1 MRIDKQ
7 KELDNYINSLKTIK
21 MEYIN
26 NQGNFITTEKYKC
39 YLNNDKVITREKI
52 LKNKNDGSAVIVLPV
67 TKDGEV
73 ILTIQPRVF
82 TKTTVGIG
90 LPAGYVEKDEDY
102 ENAAKRELLEETG
115 YSPEELIELCSYYQ
129 DDGCS
134 GAFNKGYLARNCKK
148 ITTQHLDK
156 DEFIKYF
163 KCNIDELY
171 ELLDKGYISD
181 GGSQLVIEK
190 SKTYLKK
197 RGN

>member
-1 MRIDKQ
+1 MRNNKQ
-7 KELDNYINSLKTIK
+7 QELDSYINELKTNKKEFIDNK
-21 MEYIN
+21 
-26 NQGNFITTEKYKC
+26 GHFITVERYDC
-39 YLNNDKVITREKI
+39 QLNSNKKIIREKI

-134 GAFNKGYLARNCKK
+134 GAFNKGYLARNCKQVSK
-148 ITTQHLDK
+148 QKLDK

-171 ELLDKGYISD
+171 ELLDQGYISD

-190 SKTYLKK
+190 AKTYLKK